1 MTWKIASASGSISA
15 ARGRKKVGDRVWMCG
30 SFGGMGVLE
39 EGTVGE
45 EDEGRKCEVRD
56 WRRVLAVD
64 ILSLELSFLLLRFE
78 V

>member
-1 MTWKIASASGSISA
+1 M
-15 ARGRKKVGDRVWMCG
+15 
-30 SFGGMGVLE
+30 E